1 MNQRML
7 RALLLP
13 ALLWAP
19 AAFGQLTVVTDQ
31 AGYTVGDL
39 VHVTIHNA
47 GPSVATF
54 VSEPPLV
61 IWHVESGDCVY
72 GCVGLPVVWTVPVG
86 GTVQGVHDTGYGPDL
101 SGHYTVS
108 LAGSSGDPGSILATT
123 YELTAPVAVD
133 ASTWGAVKSLFR

>member
-1 MNQRML
+1 MNQPML

-31 AGYTVGDL
+31 ANYTVGDM
-39 VHVTIHNA
+39 VQVTIHNA

-54 VSEPPLV
+54 VSYPAFA
-61 IWHVESGDCVY
+61 IWHVESGGCVF
-72 GCVGLPVVWTVPVG
+72 GCVGLPVVWDLPVG
-86 GTVQGVHDTGYGPDL
+86 ATEQGAHDTGYGPDL
-101 SGHYTVS
+101 PGHYTVS
-108 LAGSSGDPGSILATT
+108 LAGSSGDPGSILTTT

-133 ASTWGAVKSLFR
+133 LSTWGAVKSLFR